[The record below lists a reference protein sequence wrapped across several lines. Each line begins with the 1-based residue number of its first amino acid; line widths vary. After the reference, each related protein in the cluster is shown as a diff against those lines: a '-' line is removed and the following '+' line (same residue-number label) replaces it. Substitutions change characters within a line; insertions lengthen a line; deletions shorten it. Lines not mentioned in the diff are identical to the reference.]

1 MQASILSLLGFSL
14 ALAGL
19 LFYLYVLRRES
30 DFGGW
35 GIAGLATILVLIVP
49 VLLLVLWNQSEAEQ
63 RLRDIGFR
71 PHPDFDSSVGL
82 ATGGGDNPTWVFASG
97 AGRESILYFYRRP
110 ENHAGWSLVADNT
123 ASLAFG
129 KAGQRVTIQAGDGQV
144 IILLQP
150 K

>member
-49 VLLLVLWNQSEAEQ
+49 VLLLVQAEQ
-63 RLRDIGFR
+63 ANAKLRIASPF
-71 PHPDFDSSVGL
+71 SSFPL
-82 ATGGGDNPTWVFASG
+82 PRCAA
-97 AGRESILYFYRRP
+97 
-110 ENHAGWSLVADNT
+110 
-123 ASLAFG
+123 
-129 KAGQRVTIQAGDGQV
+129 
-144 IILLQP
+144 
-150 K
+150 